1 MGKKFKLIKLSL
13 IGTRKNYEVIFKDGL
28 NYISGP
34 TSTGK
39 TLILEMINYALGS
52 EKHKSYIE
60 LGQSCTFVK
69 LEIEIKDLKYI
80 IKRKLFEF
88 NEPVAVFAWDLESNK
103 FKYLDRFD
111 IDIPSNPKSLTFFLL
126 EKLDLSNIKVAKQ
139 DFSFRDLFKY
149 SYLKQTEID
158 NENIMGEKNWQTSIK
173 RKPTFEIIFNI
184 YDELLAGLKAS
195 LKVKNDE
202 LKESQTKVNSINEFL
217 QRSEMMDFKTYLNK
231 RSDVDKSIIE
241 KQKEL
246 YDIKI
251 TGNIKEEST
260 LELQNK
266 ILKLKNQCEKLGRNI
281 IEQTQYVNK
290 LILLKNQYISEI
302 SKIDFIVEGYHALN
316 RFDYVICPSCLQS
329 IDIDVSSNKCNLCGK
344 EKIEP
349 EIEEILSLKHDK
361 KTLIKK
367 NKELGDYIQNE
378 ELNLELMMKEC
389 SDLKNDLFNSEKELL
404 HLHKHYINPLME
416 RIEQLN
422 YEIGEANRIITELES
437 NHKMLIELDRIKT
450 LCKDKEKSVEDLKDK
465 IRNTESTVTD
475 KEDVIKNLSEQLTKN
490 LIAFDF
496 PKLENSYIDGKTY
509 LPHVRE
515 RLYSELGSLA
525 GVTLITM
532 AYYLAIAICA
542 NQETFNHLGLI
553 IIDSPRKNLGAD
565 SKEKTF
571 KDEEIF
577 NSIVSFLIEVDKEYR
592 TDIQFVVVN
601 NGYPIFLN
609 KNDII
614 KEFDGDGRKGLPYGM
629 IDDIQG

>member
-1 MGKKFKLIKLSL
+1 MAKKFKLIRLTL

-60 LGQSCTFVK
+60 LGQSCTFVELE
-69 LEIEIKDLKYI
+69 LEIRDLKYT
-80 IKRKLFEF
+80 IKRKLFDF
-88 NEPVAVFAWDLESNK
+88 NEPVGVFVWDLKSNK
-103 FKYLDRFD
+103 FKFLDRFE
-111 IDIPSNPKSLTFFLL
+111 IDIPSNPKSLTSFLL
-126 EKLDLSNIKVAKQ
+126 EKLNLSNIKVVKQ
-139 DFSFRDLFKY
+139 DFSFRDIFKY

-184 YDELLAGLKAS
+184 YDELLAERKAS

-202 LKESQTKVNSINEFL
+202 LKGLQIKVNSINEFL
-217 QRSEMMDFKTYLNK
+217 QSSEMIDFKTYFEK
-231 RSDVDKSIIE
+231 RNDVDKSIVE

-246 YDIKI
+246 YEIKV
-251 TGNIKEEST
+251 TGNIKDEST
-260 LELQNK
+260 LGLQRK
-266 ILKLKNQCEKLGRNI
+266 ILYLKNVCENLERNI
-281 IEQTQYVNK
+281 TEQTQYINK
-290 LILLKNQYISEI
+290 LSLLKNQYMSEV
-302 SKIDFIVEGYHALN
+302 SKIEFIVEGYHALD
-316 RFDYVICPSCLQS
+316 RLDYVVCPSCLQP
-329 IDIDVSSNKCNLCGK
+329 IDIDVQSDKCNLCGK
-344 EKIEP
+344 EKIRP
-349 EIEEILSLKHDK
+349 EIDEILSMKYDK
-361 KTLIKK
+361 KKIMKK
-367 NKELGDYIQNE
+367 NKELGEYIQKE
-378 ELNLELMMKEC
+378 GLNLELMIKKCSEC
-389 SDLKNDLFNSEKELL
+389 KNKLLNSEKELL
-404 HLHKHYINPLME
+404 HLHKHYVSPLME

-422 YEIGEANRIITELES
+422 YEIGESNRIITELEN
-437 NHKMLIELDRIKT
+437 NHKMLIELDRINT
-450 LCKDKEKSVEDLKDK
+450 LCKQKEKSVEDLKDK
-465 IRNTESTVTD
+465 IRDTTGTVID
-475 KEDVIKNLSEQLTKN
+475 KEDIIKNLSEQLTKN
-490 LIAFDF
+490 LIAFKF
-496 PKLENSYIDGKTY
+496 PKLENSYIDKKTY

-542 NQETFNHLGLI
+542 TKESFNHLGFL

-565 SKEKTF
+565 SKEQVF

-577 NSIVSFLIEVDKEYR
+577 NSIINFFIELDKNYTNEIQLI
-592 TDIQFVVVN
+592 IVN

-609 KNDII
+609 KDNII
-614 KEFDGDGRKGLPYGM
+614 KEFDGDGTKGLPYGM